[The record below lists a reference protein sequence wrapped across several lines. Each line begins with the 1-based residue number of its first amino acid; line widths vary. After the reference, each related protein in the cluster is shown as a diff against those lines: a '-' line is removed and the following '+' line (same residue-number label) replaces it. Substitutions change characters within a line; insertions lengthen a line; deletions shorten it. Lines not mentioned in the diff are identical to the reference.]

1 MHNIIYSLIIPHRDC
16 PKLLERC
23 LYSVPSRKDLEI
35 IVVDDNSTQNPIDF
49 EKYPNLNRKD
59 TTYIYE
65 KSHKYAGNARNR
77 GMAIAKGKWILF
89 ADADDFFNYSINDIL
104 DEYRDDESDIIF
116 FKVNSLDSEDYSVS
130 NRGNN
135 RLNKFI
141 DHYKED
147 PVKYGNLLKYQCGEP
162 WSKLI
167 KKRII
172 DENKIQFE
180 AIVINGDHRF
190 AYQLG
195 FCSKYIK
202 VDNRALYC
210 ATSLPYSA
218 SKNKSDEAI
227 LTRIRV
233 FTEAELFFKKNN
245 LPSYIYWDL
254 HYELLATLYYENRRL
269 FKEACNMLQK
279 MGFTSKMLNLNIACH
294 DFHYSWK
301 PVLYAKSIRN
311 KIIKKTSWKILY
323 RTYI

>member
-89 ADADDFFNYSINDIL
+89 ADADDFYNYSIND
-104 DEYRDDESDIIF
+104 
-116 FKVNSLDSEDYSVS
+116 NSLNSEDYSVS

-167 KKRII
+167 
-172 DENKIQFE
+172 
-180 AIVINGDHRF
+180 
-190 AYQLG
+190 
-195 FCSKYIK
+195 
-202 VDNRALYC
+202 
-210 ATSLPYSA
+210 
-218 SKNKSDEAI
+218 
-227 LTRIRV
+227 
-233 FTEAELFFKKNN
+233 
-245 LPSYIYWDL
+245 
-254 HYELLATLYYENRRL
+254 
-269 FKEACNMLQK
+269 
-279 MGFTSKMLNLNIACH
+279 
-294 DFHYSWK
+294 
-301 PVLYAKSIRN
+301 
-311 KIIKKTSWKILY
+311 
-323 RTYI
+323 